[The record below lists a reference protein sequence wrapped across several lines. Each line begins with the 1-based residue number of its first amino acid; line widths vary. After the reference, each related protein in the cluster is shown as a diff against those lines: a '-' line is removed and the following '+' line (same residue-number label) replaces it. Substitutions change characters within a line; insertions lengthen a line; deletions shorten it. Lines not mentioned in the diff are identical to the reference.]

1 MDADQMTLSEALRLA
16 DLLAPASGAVGDP
29 PAAHRALQVLHRQ
42 LTACWCLLRQVR
54 DAAGMPPEFA
64 IADLPQAVAGMRDAS
79 AQDPVVQRVRTTLL
93 ARSQAGIQK
102 YGTTM
107 TREDLTTLDW
117 LHHLQQELLDGAVY
131 AQKLIDREQ
140 PRG

>member
-1 MDADQMTLSEALRLA
+1 MDADQMTLSEALRIA
-16 DLLAPASGAVGDP
+16 DLVGPAPGSVGDQP
-29 PAAHRALQVLHRQ
+29 PVHLALQVVHRQ
-42 LTACWCLLRQVR
+42 LTACWCLLRQIR

-64 IADLPQAVAGMRDAS
+64 IADLPQAVAGMREAS
-79 AQDPVVQRVRTTLL
+79 AQDPVVQRVRATLL

-102 YGTTM
+102 YGTSM
-107 TREDLTTLDW
+107 AREDLTTLDW

-140 PRG
+140 TRG